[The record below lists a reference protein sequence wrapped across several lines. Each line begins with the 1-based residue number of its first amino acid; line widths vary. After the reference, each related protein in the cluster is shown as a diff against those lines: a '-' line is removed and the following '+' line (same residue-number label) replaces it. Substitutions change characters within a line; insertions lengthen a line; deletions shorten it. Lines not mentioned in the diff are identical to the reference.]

1 MSRCLTLVLS
11 LIAGAAL
18 AAEPVKCLVDGKM
31 LYTDDAARCRNADKL
46 PIAGNVVI
54 APKAKT
60 PAPTLPT
67 LPGLPGLET
76 PGMLDSILERL
87 GLTRQDVAEGW
98 KTVMDARE
106 RGSWQ
111 APAVPEDDR

>member
-1 MSRCLTLVLS
+1 MRINRFLTPVLS
-11 LIAGAAL
+11 LIAVTASAAP
-18 AAEPVKCLVDGKM
+18 PVKCLVDGKM

-46 PIAGNVVI
+46 PIAGNVII
-54 APKAKT
+54 APKAK
-60 PAPTLPT
+60 AAAPT

-76 PGMLDSILERL
+76 PGMLDSILERF
-87 GLTRQDVAEGW
+87 GLTRQDVADGW

-111 APAVPEDDR
+111 APAVPEEDR